1 MDNQKSLYFS
11 SSYTIGKK
19 EYYDYC
25 KVMYR
30 RTVKELTVIAVLSIL
45 AGVVLPILAGNVKAI
60 TAISSTILFLSAG
73 LGYLLPDFCI
83 QRTYTQMLLQ
93 AGKGDIPFNT
103 KFGERIMMKGELEQ
117 TRECDYSE
125 ITHIRQT
132 RGFYLLHVGSG
143 LHIIVAKDVVS
154 YVDNLEFI
162 PFLMEK
168 CRNLKK
174 KKVIDD
180 TYSKA
185 TAFELLAVIGM
196 IALVNLLMM
205 VL

>member
-1 MDNQKSLYFS
+1 
-11 SSYTIGKK
+11 
-19 EYYDYC
+19 
-25 KVMYR
+25 
-30 RTVKELTVIAVLSIL
+30 
-45 AGVVLPILAGNVKAI
+45 
-60 TAISSTILFLSAG
+60 
-73 LGYLLPDFCI
+73 
-83 QRTYTQMLLQ
+83 
-93 AGKGDIPFNT
+93 
-103 KFGERIMMKGELEQ
+103 
-117 TRECDYSE
+117 
-125 ITHIRQT
+125 
-132 RGFYLLHVGSG
+132 VGSG